1 MPWFR
6 IDDKAHTHPKLI
18 KAGNAAL
25 GLWLRCG
32 AYAAQHLTD
41 GIVPGVVAELYGTK
55 PQAAKLVK
63 AGLWHGHGH
72 SCPGACPDPAPGDY
86 VFHDFLDDGRNTSRA
101 RAEEER
107 KKARDRQ
114 AKHREGA
121 GSGDSGAARPAG
133 AHNFADDSSS
143 KKSESLS
150 ENSEIALEKSQSSDR
165 HAGQRRESRRDAS
178 VTGIHAAATPAPS
191 SSYGTTDAA
200 ATHAR
205 EPEEYRSYDTLA
217 ELKAAISVAGL
228 RGITWD
234 LQPSQIEIARQAM
247 QRVGVA
253 DMVTYAANS
262 AQQKGP
268 PASASAWIRGWRYLE
283 PEAAPPAQEL
293 PAAVGSN
300 VVRFQPGSQRP
311 STSDQRVQQAI
322 EAGRRLQA
330 AADAQ
335 NQEPK

>member
-6 IDDKAHTHPKLI
+6 IDDKAHSHPKLI

-63 AGLWHGHGH
+63 AGLWHEHGH
-72 SCPGACPDPAPGDY
+72 NCPSGCPNPTLGDY

-101 RAEEER
+101 RHEAEK

-121 GSGDSGAARPAG
+121 RGAQNGDQ
-133 AHNFADDSSS
+133 NEEKTKDFTFDSSS
-143 KKSESLS
+143 KKSESAS
-150 ENSEIALEKSQSSDR
+150 EKSQSSDIDT
-165 HAGQRRESRRDAS
+165 GQDDASRRDTS
-178 VTGIHAAATPAPS
+178 VTGIHAAATPYPS
-191 SSYGTTDAA
+191 SSYGTTGAA
-200 ATHAR
+200 AEQAR
-205 EPEEYRSYDTLA
+205 EPETYRSYDTLA
-217 ELKAAISVAGL
+217 ELKAAITAAGL
-228 RGITWD
+228 RGVGWD
-234 LQPSQIEIARQAM
+234 LQASQIEYARQAI
-247 QRVGVA
+247 QRVGIGA
-253 DMVTYAANS
+253 MVIYAANS
-262 AQQKGP
+262 AQQKGL
-268 PASASAWIRGWRYLE
+268 PASASAWIRGWRSLE
-283 PEAAPPAQEL
+283 PEAPQSAHSL

-300 VVRFQPGSQRP
+300 VLPFQSGGQRP
-311 STSDQRVQQAI
+311 STTDQRTQQAI

-330 AADAQ
+330 LADAQ
-335 NQEPK
+335 NQENK